1 MPHQGINARP
11 RKALKDSIAGFYVR
25 GHVLEHVPLTAE
37 VFHELAWQ
45 LDGVPF
51 HAADARDIA
60 LVDLGEHVVQA
71 VAELMEQHCH
81 VVVREQGGLAGQAF
95 GEVADPG
102 GA

>member
-1 MPHQGINARP
+1 
-11 RKALKDSIAGFYVR
+11 
-25 GHVLEHVPLTAE
+25 
-37 VFHELAWQ
+37 
-45 LDGVPF
+45 
-51 HAADARDIA
+51 
-60 LVDLGEHVVQA
+60 VVQA

>member
-1 MPHQGINARP
+1 MLGSRP

-25 GHVLEHVPLTAE
+25 GHVLEHVPLPAE
-37 VFHELAWQ
+37 VFHELAGQ

-51 HAADARDIA
+51 HTADARDIA
-60 LVDLGEHVVQA
+60 LVDLREHVVQA
-71 VAELMEQHCH
+71 VAELMEQRGH
-81 VVVREQGGLAGQAF
+81 VVVREQGGLAGHAF

>member
-1 MPHQGINARP
+1 VAQHFPFPA
-11 RKALKDSIAGFYVR
+11 K
-25 GHVLEHVPLTAE
+25 
-37 VFHELAWQ
+37 VFHELAGQ
-45 LDGVPF
+45 FDSVPL

-60 LVDLGEHVVQA
+60 LVHLGEHVVQT